1 MATQQL
7 VLLRHAKS
15 DWFSG
20 ANSDFDRPLNKR
32 GRRAAVAMGEWFQ
45 ENAIAP
51 DLILC
56 SSSERTTETLSL
68 VSSVCRWQDSEIR
81 FTKSLYH
88 ASEHDLAALI
98 ETTLEDSESLMLVG
112 HNPGLE
118 MLLLCYFPNAPFFSN
133 GKLMPT
139 ATAAVIEMTNG
150 VPTELLHLE
159 RPAKR

>member
-15 DWFSG
+15 DWHSG
-20 ANSDFDRPLNKR
+20 ADSDFERPLNKR
-32 GRRAAVAMGEWFQ
+32 GRRAAVAMGEWFDK
-45 ENAIAP
+45 NAIEP

-68 VSSVCRWQDSEIR
+68 VSSVCRWQGREIR
-81 FTKSLYH
+81 FMKSLYH
-88 ASEHDLAALI
+88 ASEDDLADIIDNA
-98 ETTLEDSESLMLVG
+98 LEDSQSLMIVG

-118 MLLLCYFPNAPFFSN
+118 MLLLRYFPNAPIFSN

-139 ATAAVIEMTNG
+139 ATVAVIKLLNG
-150 VPTELLHLE
+150 VAMELLHLE
-159 RPAKR
+159 RPLKR